1 MSLDKYGADECI
13 GATRSSPNGPDQ
25 LTIGPA
31 TWPLQGRMHKHT
43 PALQV
48 AVVPITL
55 LAATLELPMAVLR
68 LVVERTEAPVAIAN
82 TAGAII
88 TMQGHRCCCC

>member
-1 MSLDKYGADECI
+1 M
-13 GATRSSPNGPDQ
+13 
-25 LTIGPA
+25 
-31 TWPLQGRMHKHT
+31 
-43 PALQV
+43 

-68 LVVERTEAPVAIAN
+68 LLVERTEAPVAIAN

-88 TMQGHRCCCC
+88 TMQGHRCCC

>member
-1 MSLDKYGADECI
+1 MPLDQYGAAECI
-13 GATRSSPNGPDQ
+13 GATRLPPSEPDQ
-25 LTIGPA
+25 LTVGPA
-31 TWPLQGRMHKHT
+31 TWPWQGRIHKHAL
-43 PALQV
+43 ALQV

-68 LVVERTEAPVAIAN
+68 LLVERTEAPVAIAN